1 MSTYRKLTNFFKQIS
16 VFDEILSILEWDT
29 ATVMPHNSR
38 HSRINQIKVIT
49 NKRNLLSNKK
59 LEIFKKID
67 VSKLKK

>member
-49 NKRNLLSNKK
+49 NKKK
-59 LEIFKKID
+59 KFII
-67 VSKLKK
+67 